1 MSSIYRKGRDGY
13 YYYQAYLYNP
23 ESRKKDKRIFHSLR
37 TKDTLEAKKKQK
49 ELDKKYEKQ
58 KSITSNSSKL
68 YFIFKFNPLIFIIF
82 VIAVSIF
89 VINDYKSG
97 EIKQNTNLSL
107 LQEADRKNLND
118 KLKIKEVGSL
128 KLKEQVD
135 TLKKILPENVKITPK
150 PKNVISNVVMPKFN
164 IERID
169 RLSGA
174 FNQGKLYV
182 TLNKNSSKEGQRL
195 LCERLAKRYN
205 EFSNIIICLYANNR
219 AGRDLARG
227 HEKIL
232 SVEEQKKSWLA
243 MYTYNSVEGEYF
255 DDNPSGYL
263 GIK

>member
-13 YYYQAYLYNP
+13 YYYQTYLYNP

-68 YFIFKFNPLIFIIF
+68 HFIYKLNPLIFIIF
-82 VIAVSIF
+82 VITVSIF
-89 VINDYKSG
+89 VFNYYRSG
-97 EIKQNTNLSL
+97 EIKQNINLSL
-107 LQEADRKNLND
+107 VQETDGKNLND
-118 KLKIKEVGSL
+118 KLKIKETGSL

-150 PKNVISNVVMPKFN
+150 PKKVISNVVIPKYN

-182 TLNKNSSKEGQRL
+182 TLNKNSSKESQLL
-195 LCERLAKRYN
+195 LCKRLAKRFD
-205 EFSNIIICLYANNR
+205 EFSNLVICLYANNH
-219 AGRDLARG
+219 AGKALAKG
-227 HEKIL
+227 NEGIVSVKEKK
-232 SVEEQKKSWLA
+232 VYWLA
-243 MYTYNSVEGEYF
+243 MYSYNSVEGEYF

-263 GIK
+263 GNY